1 MQADLDR
8 LPDND
13 WRRLAQVIYSI
24 LNFSMMYLSMNII
37 VAIIC
42 DTNIDV
48 RREVFYQDWLSLAAS
63 FLKQKMRRMKRRT
76 RYIFKPQIDDTGRNH
91 TL

>member
-1 MQADLDR
+1 
-8 LPDND
+8 
-13 WRRLAQVIYSI
+13 
-24 LNFSMMYLSMNII
+24 MMYLSMNII

-76 RYIFKPQIDDTGRNH
+76 RYIFNPQIDDTGRNN